1 MSTVDD
7 VLEAIPVDDVDAAGL
22 QQAAALL
29 EQALRTGPNDPNVA
43 YLLGLCYKRLGR
55 TADARTAFR
64 KIASPDA
71 NVHLQMG
78 LLSLAEKNAS
88 QARQEFERAWQ
99 ADPTSYAAG
108 YDLVWSNLLLGD
120 IPMALELLPQILP
133 LAPSPEE
140 RRFLEVL
147 LALLESGRR
156 PADGPPMPPPLPGV
170 NGDAATPLAG
180 LSADDEERILTILSS
195 LGSFELVSTLLHK
208 LAVAR
213 PFSAAVQSAYLEAV
227 LVQARKLTERCQWTA
242 AERLLAPFVL
252 HTGEPIGP
260 AQGCPIPVQAALL
273 NLLGC
278 CTCMTQDFDRAVQ
291 IFGYANRLTGN
302 DPGLQQNLA
311 LAHELQNRLDLA
323 DTHWNRFLDL
333 LDRRTV
339 VPPGQPRYLEQL
351 AFETL
356 KRLSDR
362 YSKLEKWPGA
372 LNYCQRAHR
381 LRPQDFET
389 MEQLFHLY
397 SQLKRFDDA
406 RKLLK
411 RMRDVRPN
419 DPQLDL
425 YELDL
430 RESKSLEDLEHM
442 LSDIRRILNKY
453 PNDLRVE
460 ERAVSMVANIIP
472 LMGRQ
477 CDQLTERLNS
487 IADQVRR
494 LPQYQIN
501 WQAVHDVMRDLFHE
515 FQKLRRITNKCLTLV
530 TNEEHRRI
538 IRDLSEHIDRKIEQC
553 QAMGA

>member
-7 VLEAIPVDDVDAAGL
+7 VLEAIPVDDVDVAQL

-29 EQALRTGPNDPNVA
+29 EQAVKTGPGDPQVA
-43 YLLGLCYKRLGR
+43 YLLGLCYKRLGK
-55 TADARTAFR
+55 TADARAAFR
-64 KIASPDA
+64 KIANPDA
-71 NVHLQMG
+71 NVLLQMG
-78 LLSLAEKNAS
+78 LLSLSEKNPA
-88 QARQEFERAWQ
+88 QARQEFDRAWQ
-99 ADPTSYAAG
+99 ADPACYAAG
-108 YDLVWSNLLLGD
+108 YNLVWSYLLLGNAD
-120 IPMALELLPQILP
+120 KSLELLPRVVP
-133 LAPSPEE
+133 LAPSAEE
-140 RRFLEVL
+140 HRFLHVL
-147 LALLESGRR
+147 RALLESGQRQG
-156 PADGPPMPPPLPGV
+156 DGPPPLPGA
-170 NGDAATPLAG
+170 NGDGAAPLAG
-180 LSADDEERILTILSS
+180 LSAEEERRILSILSS
-195 LGSFELVSTLLHK
+195 LGTFELVSSLLQK
-208 LAVAR
+208 LAAAR
-213 PFSAAVQSAYLEAV
+213 PFSPAVQAAYLEAV
-227 LVQARKLTERCQWTA
+227 LVQARKLTERCQWLA
-242 AERLLAPFVL
+242 AERLLSPFVL
-252 HTGEPIGP
+252 PSGEPIGP
-260 AQGCPIPVQAALL
+260 ARECSAPVQTALL

-291 IFGYANRLTGN
+291 ILGCAVRLAGD
-302 DPGLQQNLA
+302 DPGPHQNLA

-323 DTHWNRFLDL
+323 DTYWNRFLDL
-333 LDRRTV
+333 LDRRTRT
-339 VPPGQPRYLEQL
+339 PPGQPRYGEQL

-362 YSKLEKWPGA
+362 YSKLDKWSAA

-381 LRPQDFET
+381 LRHDFET

-397 SQLKRFDDA
+397 NQLKRTDDA
-406 RKLLK
+406 RKLLRK
-411 RMRDVRPN
+411 MRETRPN

-430 RESKSLEDLEHM
+430 RESKNLEDLEHM
-442 LSDIRRILNKY
+442 LGDIRRILNKY

-460 ERAVSMVANIIP
+460 ERAVNMVGNIIP
-472 LMGRQ
+472 LMGRL
-477 CDQLTERLNS
+477 CDQLTERLNNIS
-487 IADQVRR
+487 DQVRR